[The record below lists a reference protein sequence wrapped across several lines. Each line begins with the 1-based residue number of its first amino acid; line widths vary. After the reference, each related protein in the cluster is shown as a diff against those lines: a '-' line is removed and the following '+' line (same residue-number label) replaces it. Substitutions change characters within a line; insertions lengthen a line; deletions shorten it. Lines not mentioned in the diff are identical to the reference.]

1 MQEVVLNFNNLLKS
15 FWFWFFITFIVIQ
28 FIPMDVPARVET
40 NAQYEIEAPKKVMNI
55 LKRSCYDCHSNY
67 TTYPWYDRIA
77 PASWFVKNHVKKGR
91 EVVNFSVWNN
101 YEIKKQKFFIK
112 KLEKS
117 IIIRMPMPS
126 YLWLHKEAT
135 LSKEDKKL
143 LKKWGESLKEKI
155 K

>member
-1 MQEVVLNFNNLLKS
+1 MS
-15 FWFWFFITFIVIQ
+15 
-28 FIPMDVPARVET
+28 
-40 NAQYEIEAPKKVMNI
+40 I